1 MFFAFIAAG
10 AWLTMEVLGGTH
22 LSTVENKLDDM
33 KNENRG
39 HR

>member
-22 LSTVENKLDDM
+22 LSVIESKLEEM
-33 KNENRG
+33 KNDRAG
-39 HR
+39 S